1 MFFIEIAVERI
12 RREAMLCLVHDNY
25 VCCSE
30 KVTQVGAVLVTLIQ
44 IVAQFIE
51 RLTSGLN

>member
-1 MFFIEIAVERI
+1 MFFIEIAVERL